1 MVLFP
6 FYAFFSQNQKNHEVA
21 AVPDLQQRIEVLLE
35 KGQGVEDTVPPQSSL
50 PSLHGLWWP

>member
-6 FYAFFSQNQKNHEVA
+6 FYAFFPPKIHKVA

-50 PSLHGLWWP
+50 SSLHGLWWP